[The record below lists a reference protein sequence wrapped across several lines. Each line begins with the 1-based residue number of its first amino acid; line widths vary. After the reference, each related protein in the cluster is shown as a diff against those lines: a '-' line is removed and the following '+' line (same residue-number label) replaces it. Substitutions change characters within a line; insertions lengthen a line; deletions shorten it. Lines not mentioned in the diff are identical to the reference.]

1 MKALEAE
8 LEDPASWLGLSTIE
22 SSWDRARTRDLSPT
36 HRASTAR
43 RSTTDWRAACI
54 CCSPRAA
61 TTSGRASL
69 KRANTVILGLG
80 HATLT
85 AVNGAVPL
93 TVVDVPGVII
103 AGVTIDASTVESPVL
118 LEVGKKN
125 DYG

>member
-1 MKALEAE
+1 
-8 LEDPASWLGLSTIE
+8 
-22 SSWDRARTRDLSPT
+22 
-36 HRASTAR
+36 
-43 RSTTDWRAACI
+43 
-54 CCSPRAA
+54 
-61 TTSGRASL
+61 
-69 KRANTVILGLG
+69 VILGLG

>member
-1 MKALEAE
+1 M
-8 LEDPASWLGLSTIE
+8 
-22 SSWDRARTRDLSPT
+22 ARGMHLLFTPGSYDVGKSI
-36 HRASTAR
+36 SQAR
-43 RSTTDWRAACI
+43 QH
-54 CCSPRAA
+54 
-61 TTSGRASL
+61 L
-69 KRANTVILGLG
+69 ILGLG